1 MKQSLN
7 IKLTQGLKLTPQL
20 QQSIRLLQLS
30 SIELNAEVQEM
41 LDSNPLLEEEP
52 ITLEKSRAELEKQ
65 AELDS
70 QQENQEPDWQ
80 QQFETRQSTQSSTS
94 ISSSEPID
102 IYATSS
108 SQSSLED
115 ELIWQV
121 KMSKLSDRDRNIAQA
136 IIYSLNSEG
145 YLTLTNEEIVDLL
158 PDEMEFD
165 PDEVAAIVKLIQH
178 FEPTG
183 VAARNLQERLL
194 LILQN
199 LENKNPQLAHNVNH
213 YLAKCIAQ
221 DYLDLLAKRNFPA
234 LKNSLDIDQEQLI
247 QAVQYIQKISPHI
260 ESQNSE
266 DENIYIIP
274 DIIVKEVNNK
284 WVIQLNPTLQKNV
297 RLNDSYISIPKEN
310 LSGDASKYINDSL
323 QEAKWFI
330 KSLNNRYDTLKRVAD
345 AIVKNQ
351 IDFFRKGESA
361 LKPMVLQQIAEE
373 LDLHESTISRATSNK
388 YMQTPLGVY
397 ELKYFFSTSLSS
409 NDGEGVSANAI
420 RSIIKKLIN
429 DEEKNKPISD
439 NKIATILEEKG
450 FKVARRTVAKYRE
463 GMNIPS
469 SSKRKSLV

>member
-7 IKLTQGLKLTPQL
+7 LKLSQGLKLTPQL

-41 LDSNPLLEEEP
+41 LDSNPLLEEKTVNIES
-52 ITLEKSRAELEKQ
+52 SRSEQEQQAQADSEKQ
-65 AELDS
+65 
-70 QQENQEPDWQ
+70 NQEQDWQ
-80 QQFETRQSTQSSTS
+80 QQFETRQSTKTS
-94 ISSSEPID
+94 SSSEPVD
-102 IYATSS
+102 VYATSS
-108 SQSSLED
+108 SKNSLED
-115 ELIWQV
+115 ELIWQIQ
-121 KMSKLSDRDRNIAQA
+121 MSKLSDRDKLIAEA
-136 IIYSLNSEG
+136 IIYSINPEG
-145 YLTLTNEEIVDLL
+145 YLLLSDEEIVELL
-158 PDEMEFD
+158 PVEMEYES
-165 PDEVAAIVKLIQH
+165 DEAAAIVKLIQN

-183 VAARNLQERLL
+183 VAARDLRERLL

-199 LENKNPQLAHNVNH
+199 IERKKPEMAHDVTH
-213 YLAKCIAQ
+213 YLAKCITE
-221 DYLDLLAKRNFPA
+221 DHLDLLANRNISA
-234 LKNSLDIDQEQLI
+234 LKSKLDIDQEQLVSAI
-247 QAVQYIQKISPHI
+247 QYIQNINPHI
-260 ESQNSE
+260 ENE
-266 DENIYIIP
+266 TTENENIYIIP
-274 DIIVKEVNNK
+274 DIIVKEVNNN

-297 RLNDSYISIPKEN
+297 KLNDSYVSISKEN
-310 LSGDASKYINDSL
+310 LNSDANKYISESM

-345 AIVKNQ
+345 AIVHSQ
-351 IDFFRKGESA
+351 LEFFKKGESA

-373 LDLHESTISRATSNK
+373 LELHESTISRATANK

-409 NDGEGVSANAI
+409 EDGEGVSANAI

-429 DEEKNKPISD
+429 EEQKNKPISD
-439 NKIATILEEKG
+439 SKIATILEEQG